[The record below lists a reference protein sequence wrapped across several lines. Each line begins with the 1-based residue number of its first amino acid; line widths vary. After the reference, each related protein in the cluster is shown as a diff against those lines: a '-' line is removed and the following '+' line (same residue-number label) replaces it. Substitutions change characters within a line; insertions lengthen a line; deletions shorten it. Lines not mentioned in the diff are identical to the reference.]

1 MGVQQVQ
8 NKIQS
13 VMKIIDNLPIKDPS
27 QEENTNRV
35 TAIQQTDNYQT
46 YLGTDKEYDNREYT
60 ITLYEDGIFQYL
72 PIDV

>member
-1 MGVQQVQ
+1 
-8 NKIQS
+8 
-13 VMKIIDNLPIKDPS
+13 MKIIDNLPIKDPS